1 MLPLKKS
8 PRSLVLLLAGTVITL
23 STISCGIAPDSR
35 KVAVEVSSTGIKTI
49 DYSSQITTEL
59 AFGDSAEQVANSLTS
74 VLGTA
79 IKTEE
84 NQPCGLTFVSWSNGL
99 ETVNR
104 DGKFINWS
112 AGGAEKKSVSIATPD
127 GHGHGTTLAE
137 LREISDTTSV
147 PVGDWNKFETAD
159 GYRGIL
165 NANNT
170 KGRIVVIRSGEK
182 VYDSYQR
189 IEECSNFE

>member
-1 MLPLKKS
+1 MLS
-8 PRSLVLLLAGTVITL
+8 A
-23 STISCGIAPDSR
+23 ISCGIVPNGKKA
-35 KVAVEVSSTGIKTI
+35 AVEVSSTGIKAI
-49 DYSSQITTEL
+49 DYSSQLTTEL
-59 AFGDSAEQVANSLTS
+59 AFGESAEQVADSLTS

-79 IKTEE
+79 IETEE
-84 NQPCGLTFVSWSNGL
+84 NQPCGLTFVSWPNGL

-112 AGGAEKKSVSIATPD
+112 VGSTEEKSVDIATPD

-137 LREISDTTSV
+137 LQKVSDTTSV
-147 PVGDWNKFETAD
+147 PVGDWNEFETAN

-170 KGRIVVIRSGEK
+170 KGKIVVIRSGEK

-189 IEECSNFE
+189 IENCSSFPSEK